1 MRTQE
6 PRKGKLTGFQNMIC
20 RPSAFKLPEIVVKNI
35 FPCVPS
41 QALWIRLSVDGCEH
55 PTF

>member
-6 PRKGKLTGFQNMIC
+6 PQKGKLTGFQNMVC
-20 RPSAFKLPEIVVKNI
+20 RPSAFKLPEIVVKNT

-41 QALWIRLSVDGCEH
+41 QALWIKLSVGGCEH